1 MAWLSRR
8 HREWGPDLTKTVS
21 IVIPCYNESEVI
33 ATTHAELDRSLGA
46 SGNFNFEFVYVDDGS
61 RDRTVAILRE
71 LRKRDNRIRLLRFSR
86 NFGHQAAV
94 SAGIDHAFGDAVAIM
109 DADLQDPPE
118 ILLGMLEKW
127 REGFEVVY
135 GVRRKRKEGLFKRA
149 CYRLFYQIWKR
160 MADIEVPADSGDFC
174 VMDRQVA
181 DVLRELPENGRFLR
195 GLRAWAG
202 FRQYGFEYERAA
214 RHAGEPKYSFV
225 RLVRLA
231 ASGIFNFSDVPLRFI
246 SLAGFVT
253 SAGAIIG
260 AVLLLLQRLFAI
272 HIFGYAPQ
280 DMPGYTS
287 VFLALQFFS
296 GIQLL
301 SLGIIGEYIARM
313 YGEVK
318 RRPVY
323 VVAERLG
330 FPPAQA
336 RSDGSAA
343 PALAELPR
351 AASH

>member
-1 MAWLSRR
+1 LVR
-8 HREWGPDLTKTVS
+8 TVS
-21 IVIPCYNESEVI
+21 VIVPCFNEHEVI
-33 ATTHAELDRSLGA
+33 AFTHAELDRRLAESQ
-46 SGNFNFEFVYVDDGS
+46 NFDFEFIYVDDGS
-61 RDRTVAILRE
+61 RDATSEILRDICT
-71 LRKRDNRIRLLRFSR
+71 RDPRVKLIRFSR

-94 SAGIDHAFGDAVAIM
+94 SAGIDHAFCDAVAIM

-118 ILLGMLEKW
+118 VLLAMLERW

-135 GVRRKRKEGLFKRA
+135 GVRRNRKEGVFKRA
-149 CYRLFYQIWKR
+149 CYRIFYRVWQR
-160 MADIEVPADSGDFC
+160 MADIEVPVDSGDFC

-181 DVLRELPENGRFLR
+181 DVLRDLPENGRFLR

-202 FRQYGFEYERAA
+202 FRQCGYPYERAA

-246 SLAGFVT
+246 SLAGFLT
-253 SAGAIIG
+253 SAAAILGGI
-260 AVLLLLQRLFAI
+260 LLLLQRLFNI

-301 SLGIIGEYIARM
+301 SLGIIGEYVARM
-313 YGEVK
+313 YGEIK

-330 FPPAQA
+330 LVSAQPANPD
-336 RSDGSAA
+336 RGV
-343 PALAELPR
+343 
-351 AASH
+351 

>member
-1 MAWLSRR
+1 
-8 HREWGPDLTKTVS
+8 
-21 IVIPCYNESEVI
+21 
-33 ATTHAELDRSLGA
+33 
-46 SGNFNFEFVYVDDGS
+46 
-61 RDRTVAILRE
+61 
-71 LRKRDNRIRLLRFSR
+71 
-86 NFGHQAAV
+86 
-94 SAGIDHAFGDAVAIM
+94 
-109 DADLQDPPE
+109 
-118 ILLGMLEKW
+118 
-127 REGFEVVY
+127 
-135 GVRRKRKEGLFKRA
+135 
-149 CYRLFYQIWKR
+149 
-160 MADIEVPADSGDFC
+160 
-174 VMDRQVA
+174 MDRQVA

-260 AVLLLLQRLFAI
+260 AVLLLLQRLFTI
-272 HIFGYAPQ
+272 RIFGYAPQ

-296 GIQLL
+296 GVQLL

-330 FPPAQA
+330 FPQARA
-336 RSDGSAA
+336 RSDEPTA

-351 AASH
+351 AASS

>member
-1 MAWLSRR
+1 MR
-8 HREWGPDLTKTVS
+8 TVS
-21 IVIPCYNESEVI
+21 VVIPCFNEHEVI
-33 ATTHAELDRSLGA
+33 ASTHAELDRCLGQ
-46 SGNFNFEFVYVDDGS
+46 SQNFDFEFIYVDDGS
-61 RDRTVAILRE
+61 RDGTSDILRDI
-71 LRKRDNRIRLLRFSR
+71 RKRNPRAKLIRLSR

-118 ILLGMLEKW
+118 VLLAMLGKW

-135 GVRRKRKEGLFKRA
+135 GVRRNRKEGIFKRA
-149 CYRLFYQIWKR
+149 CYRIFYRVWQR
-160 MADIEVPADSGDFC
+160 MADIEVPVDSGDFC

-181 DVLRELPENGRFLR
+181 EVLRDLPENARFLR

-202 FRQYGFEYERAA
+202 FRQCGYPYERAA

-231 ASGIFNFSDVPLRFI
+231 ASGIFNFSEVPLRFI
-246 SLAGFVT
+246 SLAGLLT

-260 AVLLLLQRLFAI
+260 AVLLLLQRLFEI
-272 HIFGYAPQ
+272 RIFGYTPR

-287 VFLALQFFS
+287 LFLALQFFS

-301 SLGIIGEYIARM
+301 SLGIIGEYVARM
-313 YGEVK
+313 YGEIK

-330 FPPAQA
+330 LASAQQRS
-336 RSDGSAA
+336 RSDELDHPPMSAERSRIS
-343 PALAELPR
+343 PN
-351 AASH
+351 